1 MSITISAVGNLGRD
15 PEIVFGDNGKRR
27 ARFSLAC
34 SRKRAGE
41 EQTTWLNCTVFQ
53 DGLVGVVEQWL
64 VKGKQ
69 VFVSGEL
76 AMRAYTAKDGGEKLS
91 ADVIVDRLTLCGSR
105 GDSAGEGRHNSD
117 TRHGVASDDQLL
129 RAGIAPPELSVK
141 AINAAIDAQAPPRPP
156 KRPPDFV
163 ELSDDIPFRME
174 LSETAHR
181 RLDLREPLV

>member
-27 ARFSLAC
+27 AKFSLAC
-34 SRKRAGE
+34 SRKRGGE
-41 EQTTWLNCTVFQ
+41 ELTTWLSCTVFQ
-53 DGLVGVVEQWL
+53 DGLVGVVESYL
-64 VKGKQ
+64 AKGKQ

-76 AMRAYTAKDGGEKLS
+76 SMRPYTAKDGSEKLS

-105 GDSAGEGRHNSD
+105 GDSAGEGRHNGD
-117 TRHGVASDDQLL
+117 TRHGVASDDQL

-163 ELSDDIPFRME
+163 ELDDEIPF
-174 LSETAHR
+174 
-181 RLDLREPLV
+181 